1 MSATPRTKGRTL
13 GRFAIG
19 AFIVVLFTAT
29 ATAVAGLLQ
38 FKQLATDIGGS
49 PPIVHPRV
57 VVPQPGQP
65 QTILILG
72 SDHRAGEPQSA
83 ANSDTI
89 ILVRLNASSSTI
101 NVLSVPRDLKVNI
114 PLPNGGIET
123 AKVNASYP
131 AGGPN
136 LVVKTLQKD
145 VFPGLKVNHIVD
157 INFAGFKDLVDAIG
171 CVYTD
176 VDRRYFNQ
184 NIGTAAT
191 NFSSIDIQPG
201 YQKLCDE
208 NALAYVRY
216 RHTDTDIVR
225 SARQQDFIR
234 DAKDQYGQS
243 RLIANRDKLLKIFGK
258 HTQTDSNLHSTDG
271 IINLFNLV
279 AFADGHAIREVHFPA
294 VLQPCAPPA
303 PCYVTSDPVSEAGA
317 FHQFMAVIKPAAARA
332 SAGGGHRTAVGR
344 SLRHAPTVGLES
356 DITDGK
362 AQAAALANK
371 GIPVYYPKQIAGGTS
386 YEPVVPGEYPRAY
399 ELHDSHGVPH
409 TVLPDRDR
417 LQRDDGPVLR
427 RAGHDLAQP
436 ADPRKPVRNP
446 VRRRQAPR
454 AACRRRQAQACSVAH
469 SPGRLLGVEYAQS
482 RPLQPADARDRRV
495 AGARALAAGKPSGRY
510 RALATTFDEVARRPA
525 FDRPLVASRPHV
537 LQS

>member
-1 MSATPRTKGRTL
+1 MKLIPSSRRGSL
-13 GRFAIG
+13 WRFAGG
-19 AFIVVLFTAT
+19 ALSVVLFTAT

-38 FKQLATDIGGS
+38 FKQIAEEFSAT
-49 PPIVHPRV
+49 PALPHARV

-101 NVLSVPRDLKVNI
+101 NVISAPRDLKVDI

-123 AKVNASYP
+123 AKINAAYP

-145 VFPGLKVNHIVD
+145 VFPGLKINHIVD
-157 INFAGFKDLVDAIG
+157 INFAGFKQLVDAIG

-184 NIGTAAT
+184 NIGTADT
-191 NFSSIDIQPG
+191 NYSSINIQAG

-243 RLIANRDKLLKIFGK
+243 RLISNRDKLLTIFGK
-258 HTQTDSNLHSTDG
+258 HTQTDPDLHHIDG
-271 IINLFNLV
+271 LINLFNLV
-279 AFADGHAIREVHFPA
+279 AFSDGHAIREVHFPA
-294 VLQPCAPPA
+294 VLEPCAPPA
-303 PCYVTSDPVSEAGA
+303 PCYVTADPVSEARA
-317 FHQFMAVIKPAAARA
+317 FRQFMAVIKPRSTSVPSGSAA
-332 SAGGGHRTAVGR
+332 SGR
-344 SLRHAPTVGLES
+344 SSRRAPTAGLGA
-356 DITDGK
+356 DAADGK
-362 AQAAALANK
+362 AQAARLSRVAM
-371 GIPVYYPKQIAGGTS
+371 PVYYPKMIVSGTG
-386 YEPVVPGEYPRAY
+386 YEPVTRGQYPRGY
-399 ELHDSHGVPH
+399 ELHDPRGVPH
-409 TVLPDRDR
+409 AAYRIVLAFNADLGQFYGVQGTTWEQAPILSSPQQIRVIGGKRLELHFDGRRLRLVAWRTVQGVYWVSNTLSLD
-417 LQRDDGPVLR
+417 LHNSQMLGIAASLT
-427 RAGHDLAQP
+427 RAGGAHAGSGVYSSG
-436 ADPRKPVRNP
+436 PR
-446 VRRRQAPR
+446 
-454 AACRRRQAQACSVAH
+454 
-469 SPGRLLGVEYAQS
+469 
-482 RPLQPADARDRRV
+482 
-495 AGARALAAGKPSGRY
+495 
-510 RALATTFDEVARRPA
+510 
-525 FDRPLVASRPHV
+525 
-537 LQS
+537 